1 MSDIKKM
8 TNNENVIF
16 YNNDLEQLLAQS
28 AEECESLG
36 ILHLA
41 SYEKYNKLS
50 NIINIPVII
59 LSSGIG
65 FITGIDLNY
74 DRMNII
80 LGIGSVFV
88 GIIKSIDSYF
98 QLGKRAESHRMC
110 ALQYTQINKKIQ
122 IELSLC
128 REQRQTAK
136 DMLSIIKTDIKNLQD
151 ISPVIDQEIIKEYNL
166 KYGKYKNVKKPN
178 FVNGLTVVKVNG
190 NSLEQEMAAA
200 RSIPQSIQSGAPSRA
215 MSVMGDSNQYG
226 GGGGGGGGGGAGGG
240 YNNFVNGFRG
250 NNNDGFSNG
259 LGNGFS
265 NGFRGNDFSNGSEG
279 NMNFP
284 DLNSNIVNL
293 NDVAVDIPPHIF
305 HSNNSKPNSRVR
317 SPALSHVQT
326 PVQNMNTR
334 PSASVSASAQLVFAN
349 SSANAT
355 SLQTPVS
362 SSPVSSLRLQEQD
375 QHNNIASSR
384 LLTPQ
389 LTSSRLSTP
398 QLLASFQQLEQPQQP
413 QQPHNE
419 VINTDSGNEMSLVI
433 DIPDANFDDANNNNN
448 ANNSNLNLNAEPGP
462 ESSPDSQLGSM

>member
-1 MSDIKKM
+1 MNQLKEPTVKNTEIY
-8 TNNENVIF
+8 

-74 DRMNII
+74 DKMNII

-151 ISPVIDQEIIKEYNL
+151 ISPVIDQEIIKDYNL

-178 FVNGLTVVKVNG
+178 FVNGLSSVKVNS
-190 NSLEQEMAAA
+190 NSLEQELAAA

-215 MSVMGDSNQYG
+215 SSVIGNNSNHQSQQIMMGNFSRINE
-226 GGGGGGGGGGAGGG
+226 
-240 YNNFVNGFRG
+240 NNE
-250 NNNDGFSNG
+250 NNDGGYDGSNF
-259 LGNGFS
+259 GN
-265 NGFRGNDFSNGSEG
+265 NYLD
-279 NMNFP
+279 
-284 DLNSNIVNL
+284 SNIENL
-293 NDVAVDIPPHIF
+293 NDISI
-305 HSNNSKPNSRVR
+305 NI
-317 SPALSHVQT
+317 
-326 PVQNMNTR
+326 PVQNRQSHSRSQSPAQNGIRPPNYKSTSNT
-334 PSASVSASAQLVFAN
+334 PTALASASAQLMFAN
-349 SSANAT
+349 ANANNN
-355 SLQTPVS
+355 SQVQTPIS
-362 SSPVSSLRLQEQD
+362 SSPISSFRLQGGD
-375 QHNNIASSR
+375 NVAA
-384 LLTPQ
+384 
-389 LTSSRLSTP
+389 RLSTP
-398 QLLASFQQLEQPQQP
+398 QLLNSFQRTLPPQTQEQQNNNINNGDDNDNNQ
-413 QQPHNE
+413 NE
-419 VINTDSGNEMSLVI
+419 LNLII
-433 DIPDANFDDANNNNN
+433 DIPDINNNSEINN
-448 ANNSNLNLNAEPGP
+448 VIDDNSGYNSNSNHNNNSGGSGN
-462 ESSPDSQLGSM
+462 SPQLM

>member
-1 MSDIKKM
+1 MSDIRKL

-50 NIINIPVII
+50 NIINIPVIV

-151 ISPVIDQEIIKEYNL
+151 ISPVIDQEIIKNYNL

-178 FVNGLTVVKVNG
+178 FVNGLSSVKVNS
-190 NSLEQEMAAA
+190 NSLEQEMASA
-200 RSIPQSIQSGAPSRA
+200 RSIPQSVQSGAPSRA
-215 MSVMGDSNQYG
+215 TSVMGDNNYYG
-226 GGGGGGGGGGAGGG
+226 GGGGGGDGS
-240 YNNFVNGFRG
+240 YNNFSDDFRG
-250 NNNDGFSNG
+250 
-259 LGNGFS
+259 
-265 NGFRGNDFSNGSEG
+265 GNDES
-279 NMNFP
+279 NFP
-284 DLNSNIVNL
+284 DLNTNIVNL
-293 NDVAVDIPPHIF
+293 NDVAVNIPLPLSNFQSHTNATISSNV
-305 HSNNSKPNSRVR
+305 SNNSQPNSRIR
-317 SPALSHVQT
+317 SPARLSNANQSA
-326 PVQNMNTR
+326 P
-334 PSASVSASAQLVFAN
+334 PSAPPSASASAQLVFAN
-349 SSANAT
+349 GNSAAV
-355 SLQTPVS
+355 QTPVS
-362 SSPVSSLRLQEQD
+362 SSPIPALRLHE
-375 QHNNIASSR
+375 HYNNNNVAVAA
-384 LLTPQ
+384 
-389 LTSSRLSTP
+389 SSRLSTP
-398 QLLASFQQLEQPQQP
+398 QLLTSFQEQPDQSQQP
-413 QQPHNE
+413 DQSE
-419 VINTDSGNEMSLVI
+419 VTHAAENADEISFVI
-433 DIPDANFDDANNNNN
+433 DIPDDNNNNPG
-448 ANNSNLNLNAEPGP
+448 ASLN
-462 ESSPDSQLGSM
+462 SSPGSQVGSM

>member
-1 MSDIKKM
+1 MSETKKM
-8 TNNENVIF
+8 ANGENVIF

-98 QLGKRAESHRMC
+98 QLGKRSESHRMC

-178 FVNGLTVVKVNG
+178 FVNGLTVVKVNS

-200 RSIPQSIQSGAPSRA
+200 SLSHSVRSGGASRA
-215 MSVMGDSNQYG
+215 MSVMGGDDRLPNQDSYFNNNNNSNSINNNNINNNNNAADFPVNIFNHHQHQHQQQEQNTNLSSNQ
-226 GGGGGGGGGGAGGG
+226 
-240 YNNFVNGFRG
+240 
-250 NNNDGFSNG
+250 
-259 LGNGFS
+259 
-265 NGFRGNDFSNGSEG
+265 
-279 NMNFP
+279 
-284 DLNSNIVNL
+284 
-293 NDVAVDIPPHIF
+293 
-305 HSNNSKPNSRVR
+305 HSPVITYM
-317 SPALSHVQT
+317 QT
-326 PVQNMNTR
+326 PNKQVG
-334 PSASVSASAQLVFAN
+334 ASAQLVYTPLSN
-349 SSANAT
+349 SIVQQKPGSKVT
-355 SLQTPVS
+355 
-362 SSPVSSLRLQEQD
+362 SSPVTLFKLQDPIHQN
-375 QHNNIASSR
+375 QNFAIA
-384 LLTPQ
+384 TPPSQ
-389 LTSSRLSTP
+389 LSTP
-398 QLLASFQQLEQPQQP
+398 QLLSSF
-413 QQPHNE
+413 HNE
-419 VINTDSGNEMSLVI
+419 SPQNSIQQDNGNNGNEMNLVI
-433 DIPDANFDDANNNNN
+433 DIPEEINDNDGSPT
-448 ANNSNLNLNAEPGP
+448 NSQIGN
-462 ESSPDSQLGSM
+462 M

>member
-74 DRMNII
+74 DKMNII

-98 QLGKRAESHRMC
+98 QLGKRSESHRMC

-151 ISPVIDQEIIKEYNL
+151 ISPVIDQEIIREYNL

-178 FVNGLTVVKVNG
+178 FVNGLTVVKVNS
-190 NSLEQEMAAA
+190 NSLEQELAAVA
-200 RSIPQSIQSGAPSRA
+200 SLSHSVRSGGGSRA
-215 MSVMGDSNQYG
+215 MSVMGDDLHNQDNINY
-226 GGGGGGGGGGAGGG
+226 
-240 YNNFVNGFRG
+240 F
-250 NNNDGFSNG
+250 NNNAP
-259 LGNGFS
+259 L
-265 NGFRGNDFSNGSEG
+265 DFPVNIFNS
-279 NMNFP
+279 FP
-284 DLNSNIVNL
+284 NSNVNQ
-293 NDVAVDIPPHIF
+293 N
-305 HSNNSKPNSRVR
+305 SNSKQQSPNITYM
-317 SPALSHVQT
+317 QT
-326 PVQNMNTR
+326 PNKQIG
-334 PSASVSASAQLVFAN
+334 ASAQLMYTPTTQLSQNVN
-349 SSANAT
+349 QGKSSKA
-355 SLQTPVS
+355 QTPIS
-362 SSPVSSLRLQEQD
+362 SSPLTKFTLQDPNNSNTNVIMSS
-375 QHNNIASSR
+375 ASSS
-384 LLTPQ
+384 TPP
-389 LTSSRLSTP
+389 SKLSTP
-398 QLLASFQQLEQPQQP
+398 QLLSSF
-413 QQPHNE
+413 HNGSPNS
-419 VINTDSGNEMSLVI
+419 II
-433 DIPDANFDDANNNNN
+433 NNNN
-448 ANNSNLNLNAEPGP
+448 ANEMSFVISIPDEDNENDNNDNNYNNPSS
-462 ESSPDSQLGSM
+462 SSPTNSQIGNM

>member
-1 MSDIKKM
+1 MSEIKKS
-8 TNNENVIF
+8 TNNENIIF

-98 QLGKRAESHRMC
+98 QLGKRSESHRMC

-178 FVNGLTVVKVNG
+178 FVNGLTVVKVNS
-190 NSLEQEMAAA
+190 NSLEQELAAA
-200 RSIPQSIQSGAPSRA
+200 ASLSHSVRSGGASRA
-215 MSVMGDSNQYG
+215 MSVMGGDDRFPNQDSY
-226 GGGGGGGGGGAGGG
+226 
-240 YNNFVNGFRG
+240 F
-250 NNNDGFSNG
+250 NNNN
-259 LGNGFS
+259 
-265 NGFRGNDFSNGSEG
+265 
-279 NMNFP
+279 
-284 DLNSNIVNL
+284 NSNSINNNTADFPVN
-293 NDVAVDIPPHIF
+293 IF
-305 HSNNSKPNSRVR
+305 NHHQHQQQQQQQNTNLSSNHHSPVITYM
-317 SPALSHVQT
+317 QT
-326 PVQNMNTR
+326 PNKQVG
-334 PSASVSASAQLVFAN
+334 ASAQLVYTPLSN
-349 SSANAT
+349 SIVQQKPGSKGK
-355 SLQTPVS
+355 TPVT
-362 SSPVSSLRLQEQD
+362 SSPVTLFKLQDPIHQN
-375 QHNNIASSR
+375 QNFAIA
-384 LLTPQ
+384 TPPSQ
-389 LTSSRLSTP
+389 LSTP
-398 QLLASFQQLEQPQQP
+398 QLLSSF
-413 QQPHNE
+413 HNE
-419 VINTDSGNEMSLVI
+419 SQQNSIIPQDNGINVGNNSVNNDNEMNLVI
-433 DIPDANFDDANNNNN
+433 DIPEEINDNDGSPT
-448 ANNSNLNLNAEPGP
+448 NSQIGN
-462 ESSPDSQLGSM
+462 M

>member
-1 MSDIKKM
+1 MSDIKKL
-8 TNNENVIF
+8 TSNENVIF

-151 ISPVIDQEIIKEYNL
+151 ISPVIDQEIIREYNL

-178 FVNGLTVVKVNG
+178 FVNGLSSVKVNA
-190 NSLEQEMAAA
+190 NSLEQELASVA
-200 RSIPQSIQSGAPSRA
+200 RSIPQSIQSGAPSRP
-215 MSVMGDSNQYG
+215 MSVMGDNNYG
-226 GGGGGGGGGGAGGG
+226 GSGNGSG
-240 YNNFVNGFRG
+240 YNNF
-250 NNNDGFSNG
+250 S
-259 LGNGFS
+259 
-265 NGFRGNDFSNGSEG
+265 
-279 NMNFP
+279 
-284 DLNSNIVNL
+284 DLNSNVVNL
-293 NDVAVDIPPHIF
+293 NDVVVDIPF
-305 HSNNSKPNSRVR
+305 SNFQNNANMNKSSSVLVNSQQNSRMR
-317 SPALSHVQT
+317 SPPVSSHLQT
-326 PVQNMNTR
+326 PSQNLNGMH
-334 PSASVSASAQLVFAN
+334 SVSAHMTFAN
-349 SSANAT
+349 P
-355 SLQTPVS
+355 SLKTPVS
-362 SSPVSSLRLQEQD
+362 SSPMPTLRLEEHQQ
-375 QHNNIASSR
+375 QNNNVVLSH
-384 LLTPQ
+384 
-389 LTSSRLSTP
+389 LSTP
-398 QLLASFQQLEQPQQP
+398 QLLNAFQQSQQLEHS
-413 QQPHNE
+413 HNE
-419 VINTDSGNEMSLVI
+419 LNRENNENEINLVI
-433 DIPDANFDDANNNNN
+433 DIPL
-448 ANNSNLNLNAEPGP
+448 NSNDENVQNVNAYPGP
-462 ESSPDSQLGSM
+462 DSSPTDSQFGNM

>member
-1 MSDIKKM
+1 MSETKKM
-8 TNNENVIF
+8 ANGENVIF

-98 QLGKRAESHRMC
+98 QLGKRSESHRMC

-178 FVNGLTVVKVNG
+178 FVNGLTVVKVNS
-190 NSLEQEMAAA
+190 NSLEQELAAA
-200 RSIPQSIQSGAPSRA
+200 ASLSHSIRSGGASRA
-215 MSVMGDSNQYG
+215 MSVIDDHLPNQDSY
-226 GGGGGGGGGGAGGG
+226 
-240 YNNFVNGFRG
+240 F
-250 NNNDGFSNG
+250 NNNN
-259 LGNGFS
+259 N
-265 NGFRGNDFSNGSEG
+265 NINNINNNNNPADF
-279 NMNFP
+279 P
-284 DLNSNIVNL
+284 VNIFNHQQHQHQQQQQKTNL
-293 NDVAVDIPPHIF
+293 SSRH
-305 HSNNSKPNSRVR
+305 HSPVITYM
-317 SPALSHVQT
+317 QT
-326 PVQNMNTR
+326 PNKQVG
-334 PSASVSASAQLVFAN
+334 ASAQLVYTPLSN
-349 SSANAT
+349 SIVQPKPVSKVK
-355 SLQTPVS
+355 TPVT
-362 SSPVSSLRLQEQD
+362 SSPVTLFKLQDPID
-375 QHNNIASSR
+375 QNPNPNTNFAIAMPPS
-384 LLTPQ
+384 Q
-389 LTSSRLSTP
+389 LSTP
-398 QLLASFQQLEQPQQP
+398 QLLSSF
-413 QQPHNE
+413 HNE
-419 VINTDSGNEMSLVI
+419 SPHIPQDNVNNGVNNGVNNADEMNLVI
-433 DIPDANFDDANNNNN
+433 DIPEEINDDDNPSLSPT
-448 ANNSNLNLNAEPGP
+448 NSQIGN
-462 ESSPDSQLGSM
+462 M

>member
-41 SYEKYNKLS
+41 SYEKYNKMS
-50 NIINIPVII
+50 NIINIPVIV

-74 DRMNII
+74 DKMNII

-190 NSLEQEMAAA
+190 NSLEQEMASA
-200 RSIPQSIQSGAPSRA
+200 RSIPHSIQSGAPSRA
-215 MSVMGDSNQYG
+215 MSVIGDNNYYG
-226 GGGGGGGGGGAGGG
+226 GGGGGGGGSGG
-240 YNNFVNGFRG
+240 YNNFSNDFRG
-250 NNNDGFSNG
+250 GG
-259 LGNGFS
+259 GNGES
-265 NGFRGNDFSNGSEG
+265 
-279 NMNFP
+279 NFP
-284 DLNSNIVNL
+284 DLNTNFVNL
-293 NDVAVDIPPHIF
+293 NDVAVDIPF
-305 HSNNSKPNSRVR
+305 SNFQTHANANANVNRSSNVSNSSQPNSRIR
-317 SPALSHVQT
+317 SPPPAASRLQT
-326 PVQNMNTR
+326 PASTLNGSMH
-334 PSASVSASAQLVFAN
+334 SVSAHMTFAN
-349 SSANAT
+349 A
-355 SLQTPVS
+355 SLRTPAS
-362 SSPVSSLRLQEQD
+362 SSP
-375 QHNNIASSR
+375 
-384 LLTPQ
+384 LLTPLILQ
-389 LTSSRLSTP
+389 NNEQQHQNNNVALSELSP
-398 QLLASFQQLEQPQQP
+398 PKLLNSFQQPDNSDN
-413 QQPHNE
+413 NE
-419 VINTDSGNEMSLVI
+419 INYVV
-433 DIPDANFDDANNNNN
+433 DIPDANYDNDGG
-448 ANNSNLNLNAEPGP
+448 NSNIILNIDPP
-462 ESSPDSQLGSM
+462 VQSSPTGSQFGSM

>member
-8 TNNENVIF
+8 MNNENVIF

-74 DRMNII
+74 DKMNII

-178 FVNGLTVVKVNG
+178 FVNGLSSVKVNA
-190 NSLEQEMAAA
+190 NSLEQELASS
-200 RSIPQSIQSGAPSRA
+200 RSNPQSIQSGAPSRA
-215 MSVMGDSNQYG
+215 MSVMGDNHQHR
-226 GGGGGGGGGGAGGG
+226 GASMAG
-240 YNNFVNGFRG
+240 YDNFVHDFGANNGNDNNGNG
-250 NNNDGFSNG
+250 NNN
-259 LGNGFS
+259 
-265 NGFRGNDFSNGSEG
+265 SEYH
-279 NMNFP
+279 FP
-284 DLNSNIVNL
+284 DLNANIV
-293 NDVAVDIPPHIF
+293 NDVAVNMLPTMLQHNLPSNVTTMSAVANTNNISRSRSPSLSRVQAPPHI
-305 HSNNSKPNSRVR
+305 SNAR
-317 SPALSHVQT
+317 S
-326 PVQNMNTR
+326 M
-334 PSASVSASAQLVFAN
+334 ASAQFVFAN
-349 SSANAT
+349 ANNGNT

-362 SSPVSSLRLQEQD
+362 SSPIPTLRLQYSEQPRNE
-375 QHNNIASSR
+375 QSYNNNNNNNNNNIIS
-384 LLTPQ
+384 L
-389 LTSSRLSTP
+389 SRLSTP
-398 QLLASFQQLEQPQQP
+398 QLLDTFQQHQSPQSQTQLQQP
-413 QQPHNE
+413 QPHSDVMNSHDSNE
-419 VINTDSGNEMSLVI
+419 VNLVI
-433 DIPDANFDDANNNNN
+433 DIPDINDAVNNGQSIPGLNTEPISPNSDD
-448 ANNSNLNLNAEPGP
+448 GV
-462 ESSPDSQLGSM
+462 QM

>member
-1 MSDIKKM
+1 MSETKKM
-8 TNNENVIF
+8 ANGENVIF

-98 QLGKRAESHRMC
+98 QLGKRSESHRMC

-178 FVNGLTVVKVNG
+178 FVNGLTVVKVNS
-190 NSLEQEMAAA
+190 NSLEQELAVAASLSHSI
-200 RSIPQSIQSGAPSRA
+200 RSGGASRA
-215 MSVMGDSNQYG
+215 MSVIDDHLPNQDSY
-226 GGGGGGGGGGAGGG
+226 
-240 YNNFVNGFRG
+240 F
-250 NNNDGFSNG
+250 NNNN
-259 LGNGFS
+259 N
-265 NGFRGNDFSNGSEG
+265 NINNNNNPADF
-279 NMNFP
+279 P
-284 DLNSNIVNL
+284 VNIFNHHQHQQQQQQQKTNL
-293 NDVAVDIPPHIF
+293 SSRH
-305 HSNNSKPNSRVR
+305 HSPVITYM
-317 SPALSHVQT
+317 QT
-326 PVQNMNTR
+326 PNKQIG
-334 PSASVSASAQLVFAN
+334 ASAQLVYTPLSN
-349 SSANAT
+349 SIVQPKPVSKVK
-355 SLQTPVS
+355 TPVT
-362 SSPVSSLRLQEQD
+362 SSPVTLFKLQD
-375 QHNNIASSR
+375 PIDPNPNPNINFAIA
-384 LLTPQ
+384 TPPSQ
-389 LTSSRLSTP
+389 LSTP
-398 QLLASFQQLEQPQQP
+398 QLLSSF
-413 QQPHNE
+413 HNE
-419 VINTDSGNEMSLVI
+419 SPQNSIIPQDNVNNGVNNGVNNADEMNLVI
-433 DIPDANFDDANNNNN
+433 DIPEEINDDNIPSLSPT
-448 ANNSNLNLNAEPGP
+448 NSQIGN
-462 ESSPDSQLGSM
+462 M

>member
-1 MSDIKKM
+1 MSINQPKEQTVKH
-8 TNNENVIF
+8 TEIY

-74 DRMNII
+74 DKMNII

-178 FVNGLTVVKVNG
+178 FVNGLSSVKVNA
-190 NSLEQEMAAA
+190 NSLEQELASASA

-215 MSVMGDSNQYG
+215 LSVNGDNNQNQQVMMGNFSRFNENN
-226 GGGGGGGGGGAGGG
+226 GG
-240 YNNFVNGFRG
+240 YDGNNFG
-250 NNNDGFSNG
+250 NNYVDSKI
-259 LGNGFS
+259 
-265 NGFRGNDFSNGSEG
+265 EY
-279 NMNFP
+279 
-284 DLNSNIVNL
+284 L
-293 NDVAVDIPPHIF
+293 NDVSINIPF
-305 HSNNSKPNSRVR
+305 HPQSQPQSR
-317 SPALSHVQT
+317 SPPLRPPSSQKT
-326 PVQNMNTR
+326 PNYK
-334 PSASVSASAQLVFAN
+334 PASNVPTPSASAQLMFAN
-349 SSANAT
+349 ANMITNANN
-355 SLQTPVS
+355 SLIRTPVS
-362 SSPVSSLRLQEQD
+362 SSPVSSFRLQGGEA
-375 QHNNIASSR
+375 H
-384 LLTPQ
+384 
-389 LTSSRLSTP
+389 LSTP
-398 QLLASFQQLEQPQQP
+398 QLLTSFEETRTQSQSESQQQQENG
-413 QQPHNE
+413 QSSND
-419 VINTDSGNEMSLVI
+419 INLII
-433 DIPDANFDDANNNNN
+433 DIPENNDNIGENIDDNDDSHPTNPNG
-448 ANNSNLNLNAEPGP
+448 SGY
-462 ESSPDSQLGSM
+462 SPQLM

>member
-1 MSDIKKM
+1 MSETKKM
-8 TNNENVIF
+8 ANGENVIF

-98 QLGKRAESHRMC
+98 QLGKRSESHRMC

-178 FVNGLTVVKVNG
+178 FVNGLTVVKVNS

-200 RSIPQSIQSGAPSRA
+200 SLSHSVRSGGASRA
-215 MSVMGDSNQYG
+215 MSVMGGDDRLPNQDSYFNNNNNSNSINNNNINNNNNAADFPVNIFNHHQHQHQQQEQNTNLSSNQ
-226 GGGGGGGGGGAGGG
+226 
-240 YNNFVNGFRG
+240 
-250 NNNDGFSNG
+250 
-259 LGNGFS
+259 
-265 NGFRGNDFSNGSEG
+265 
-279 NMNFP
+279 
-284 DLNSNIVNL
+284 
-293 NDVAVDIPPHIF
+293 
-305 HSNNSKPNSRVR
+305 HSPVITYM
-317 SPALSHVQT
+317 QT
-326 PVQNMNTR
+326 PNKQVG
-334 PSASVSASAQLVFAN
+334 ASAQLVYTPLSN
-349 SSANAT
+349 SIVQQKPGSKGK
-355 SLQTPVS
+355 TPVT
-362 SSPVSSLRLQEQD
+362 SSPVTLFKLQDPID
-375 QHNNIASSR
+375 QNQIFAIA
-384 LLTPQ
+384 TPPSQ
-389 LTSSRLSTP
+389 LSTP
-398 QLLASFQQLEQPQQP
+398 QLLSSF
-413 QQPHNE
+413 HNE
-419 VINTDSGNEMSLVI
+419 SPQNSIQQDNGNNGNEMNLVI
-433 DIPDANFDDANNNNN
+433 DIPEEINDNDGSPT
-448 ANNSNLNLNAEPGP
+448 NSQIGN
-462 ESSPDSQLGSM
+462 M

>member
-41 SYEKYNKLS
+41 SYEKYNKMS

-74 DRMNII
+74 DKMNII

-88 GIIKSIDSYF
+88 GIIKSVDSYF

-110 ALQYTQINKKIQ
+110 ALQYTQINKKLQ

-178 FVNGLTVVKVNG
+178 FVNGLTVVKVNA
-190 NSLEQEMAAA
+190 NSLEQEMASA
-200 RSIPQSIQSGAPSRA
+200 RSIPNSIQSGAPSRA
-215 MSVMGDSNQYG
+215 MSVMGDNNQYG
-226 GGGGGGGGGGAGGG
+226 GGGGGPVG
-240 YNNFVNGFRG
+240 YNNFSNDFRG
-250 NNNDGFSNG
+250 GG
-259 LGNGFS
+259 
-265 NGFRGNDFSNGSEG
+265 GNDEY
-279 NMNFP
+279 NFP
-284 DLNSNIVNL
+284 DLNTNIVNL
-293 NDVAVDIPPHIF
+293 NDVAVNTF
-305 HSNNSKPNSRVR
+305 SSTNVNRNVSNHSQPNSRTR
-317 SPALSHVQT
+317 SPPPAASRLQT
-326 PVQNMNTR
+326 PSHLS
-334 PSASVSASAQLVFAN
+334 SAKPLASAHFVFAN
-349 SSANAT
+349 T
-355 SLQTPVS
+355 SLKTPVS
-362 SSPVSSLRLQEQD
+362 SSPVSVPLILQ
-375 QHNNIASSR
+375 NN
-384 LLTPQ
+384 Q
-389 LTSSRLSTP
+389 QGQQNNNVVLSTP
-398 QLLASFQQLEQPQQP
+398 KLLESFKQQQQP
-413 QQPHNE
+413 D
-419 VINTDSGNEMSLVI
+419 INSDNSSYVV
-433 DIPDANFDDANNNNN
+433 DIPDANFYTNNNNN
-448 ANNSNLNLNAEPGP
+448 DGNSNIILNVDSGV
-462 ESSPDSQLGSM
+462 ESSPTGSQDGNM

>member
-1 MSDIKKM
+1 MVDNQKEQMKHSEIY
-8 TNNENVIF
+8 
-16 YNNDLEQLLAQS
+16 YNTDLEQLLAQS

-74 DRMNII
+74 DKMNII

-178 FVNGLTVVKVNG
+178 FVNGLSSVKVNV
-190 NSLEQEMAAA
+190 NSLEQEIAAA
-200 RSIPQSIQSGAPSRA
+200 RSISQSIQSSTPSRA
-215 MSVMGDSNQYG
+215 MSVSGISENQHQHQQHERRRENF
-226 GGGGGGGGGGAGGG
+226 
-240 YNNFVNGFRG
+240 NNFM
-250 NNNDGFSNG
+250 
-259 LGNGFS
+259 NGFS
-265 NGFRGNDFSNGSEG
+265 IPDSNLNMNDISVNIPFQTFPSSYENNAVAMKSIPNNSTSNG
-279 NMNFP
+279 MLTP
-284 DLNSNIVNL
+284 NL
-293 NDVAVDIPPHIF
+293 NYSETLQTPSKKI
-305 HSNNSKPNSRVR
+305 HSN
-317 SPALSHVQT
+317 
-326 PVQNMNTR
+326 
-334 PSASVSASAQLVFAN
+334 SVSASASARLVYAN
-349 SSANAT
+349 PKLNTNSNPG
-355 SLQTPVS
+355 SLVRTPFS
-362 SSPVSSLRLQEQD
+362 SSPISSLRLQQTSGPMQEQEQQ
-375 QHNNIASSR
+375 QHNIAIR
-384 LLTPQ
+384 P
-389 LTSSRLSTP
+389 TSQLSTP
-398 QLLASFQQLEQPQQP
+398 QLLDYFHQEHEQQ
-413 QQPHNE
+413 NE
-419 VINTDSGNEMSLVI
+419 NVDNQINLVI
-433 DIPDANFDDANNNNN
+433 DIPDDAVAVNMNNNSDIDQNN
-448 ANNSNLNLNAEPGP
+448 DYQP
-462 ESSPDSQLGSM
+462 SPTNSQLGNM

>member
-41 SYEKYNKLS
+41 SYEKYNKMS
-50 NIINIPVII
+50 NIINIPVIV

-74 DRMNII
+74 DKMNII

-190 NSLEQEMAAA
+190 NSLEQEMASA

-215 MSVMGDSNQYG
+215 MSVIGGDNNYYG
-226 GGGGGGGGGGAGGG
+226 GGGGGGGSGG
-240 YNNFVNGFRG
+240 YNNFSNDFRG
-250 NNNDGFSNG
+250 GNRQSNFS
-259 LGNGFS
+259 
-265 NGFRGNDFSNGSEG
+265 DFNEK
-279 NMNFP
+279 F
-284 DLNSNIVNL
+284 VNL
-293 NDVAVDIPPHIF
+293 NDVVVDIPFSNFQTHANVNRSSNVSNSSHPISRI
-305 HSNNSKPNSRVR
+305 HSPPLTSSRI
-317 SPALSHVQT
+317 QT
-326 PVQNMNTR
+326 PASNLNGSMH
-334 PSASVSASAQLVFAN
+334 SVSAHMTFAN
-349 SSANAT
+349 A

-362 SSPVSSLRLQEQD
+362 SSPV
-375 QHNNIASSR
+375 
-384 LLTPQ
+384 LTPSILQ
-389 LTSSRLSTP
+389 NNQQEHQNNNVSDLSP
-398 QLLASFQQLEQPQQP
+398 PKLLSSFQKPDNFDNG
-413 QQPHNE
+413 NE
-419 VINTDSGNEMSLVI
+419 VNYVI
-433 DIPDANFDDANNNNN
+433 LPDANYDNNGG
-448 ANNSNLNLNAEPGP
+448 NSNIILNVDPRIQ
-462 ESSPDSQLGSM
+462 SSPTDSQGGNM

>member
-1 MSDIKKM
+1 MSETKKM
-8 TNNENVIF
+8 ANGENVIF

-98 QLGKRAESHRMC
+98 QLGKRSESHRMC

-178 FVNGLTVVKVNG
+178 FVNGLTVVKVNS

-200 RSIPQSIQSGAPSRA
+200 SLSHSVRSGGASRA
-215 MSVMGDSNQYG
+215 MSVMGGDDRLPNQDSYFNNNNNSNSINNNAADFPVNIFNHHQHQQQQQEQNTNLSSNQ
-226 GGGGGGGGGGAGGG
+226 
-240 YNNFVNGFRG
+240 
-250 NNNDGFSNG
+250 
-259 LGNGFS
+259 
-265 NGFRGNDFSNGSEG
+265 
-279 NMNFP
+279 
-284 DLNSNIVNL
+284 
-293 NDVAVDIPPHIF
+293 
-305 HSNNSKPNSRVR
+305 HSPVITYM
-317 SPALSHVQT
+317 QT
-326 PVQNMNTR
+326 PNKQVG
-334 PSASVSASAQLVFAN
+334 ASAQLVYTPLSN
-349 SSANAT
+349 SIVQQKPGSKGK
-355 SLQTPVS
+355 TPIT
-362 SSPVSSLRLQEQD
+362 SSPVTLFKLQDPIHQN
-375 QHNNIASSR
+375 QNFAIA
-384 LLTPQ
+384 TPPSQ
-389 LTSSRLSTP
+389 LSTP
-398 QLLASFQQLEQPQQP
+398 QLLSSF
-413 QQPHNE
+413 HNE
-419 VINTDSGNEMSLVI
+419 SQQNSILQDNGNNGNEMNLVI
-433 DIPDANFDDANNNNN
+433 DIPEEINDNDGSPT
-448 ANNSNLNLNAEPGP
+448 NSQIGN
-462 ESSPDSQLGSM
+462 M

>member
-1 MSDIKKM
+1 MNQLKEPSIKH
-8 TNNENVIF
+8 TEIY

-50 NIINIPVII
+50 NIINIPVIV

-178 FVNGLTVVKVNG
+178 FVNGLSSVKVNA
-190 NSLEQEMAAA
+190 NSLEQELAAA
-200 RSIPQSIQSGAPSRA
+200 RSIPHSIQSGAPSRA
-215 MSVMGDSNQYG
+215 MSIIGDNNSQRHQQMNMGNFNRFNETNNDYDGNNFGNSYIDSNI
-226 GGGGGGGGGGAGGG
+226 
-240 YNNFVNGFRG
+240 
-250 NNNDGFSNG
+250 
-259 LGNGFS
+259 
-265 NGFRGNDFSNGSEG
+265 E
-279 NMNFP
+279 
-284 DLNSNIVNL
+284 NL
-293 NDVAVDIPPHIF
+293 NDISVNIPF
-305 HSNNSKPNSRVR
+305 HNSRPRSQSQSRSR
-317 SPALSHVQT
+317 SPPPNYKPTSNLHT
-326 PVQNMNTR
+326 P
-334 PSASVSASAQLVFAN
+334 SASAQLMFAN
-349 SSANAT
+349 MNTNTNA
-355 SLQTPVS
+355 LIRTPLSS
-362 SSPVSSLRLQEQD
+362 SSPISSFRLQAND
-375 QHNNIASSR
+375 NVAAH
-384 LLTPQ
+384 
-389 LTSSRLSTP
+389 LSTP
-398 QLLASFQQLEQPQQP
+398 QLLSSFQETITQLPPQQE
-413 QQPHNE
+413 QQELN
-419 VINTDSGNEMSLVI
+419 III
-433 DIPDANFDDANNNNN
+433 DIPDMNDNGNLDNSGADVDDLNQNPND
-448 ANNSNLNLNAEPGP
+448 NSRG
-462 ESSPDSQLGSM
+462 SGDSPQLM

>member
-1 MSDIKKM
+1 MSEIKKS

-74 DRMNII
+74 DKMNII

-88 GIIKSIDSYF
+88 GIIKSVDSYF

-110 ALQYTQINKKIQ
+110 ALQYTQINKKLQ

-178 FVNGLTVVKVNG
+178 FVNGLSSVKVNA
-190 NSLEQEMAAA
+190 NSLEQEMASA
-200 RSIPQSIQSGAPSRA
+200 RSIPQSIHSGAPSQA
-215 MSVMGDSNQYG
+215 MSVMGMGDNNHYGGSGGGGSGGSRRG
-226 GGGGGGGGGGAGGG
+226 GGGGSG
-240 YNNFVNGFRG
+240 YNNFA
-250 NNNDGFSNG
+250 
-259 LGNGFS
+259 
-265 NGFRGNDFSNGSEG
+265 NDFRENDEF
-279 NMNFP
+279 NFP
-284 DLNSNIVNL
+284 DLNTNMVNL
-293 NDVAVDIPPHIF
+293 NDVAVNIPFPQNTRANV
-305 HSNNSKPNSRVR
+305 NNSQPNSRIR
-317 SPALSHVQT
+317 SPDGAI
-326 PVQNMNTR
+326 
-334 PSASVSASAQLVFAN
+334 SASAQLVF
-349 SSANAT
+349 SNAM
-355 SLQTPVS
+355 QTPVS
-362 SSPVSSLRLQEQD
+362 SSPVPALILENHQ
-375 QHNNIASSR
+375 NNNVAVSE
-384 LLTPQ
+384 
-389 LTSSRLSTP
+389 SSRLSTP
-398 QLLASFQQLEQPQQP
+398 QLLASFHEQ
-413 QQPHNE
+413 HNE
-419 VINTDSGNEMSLVI
+419 QNEIISRENNENGDDNISYVI
-433 DIPDANFDDANNNNN
+433 DIPDASNN
-448 ANNSNLNLNAEPGP
+448 ADPAAAAAP
-462 ESSPDSQLGSM
+462 SPTGSQVGSMQM

>member
-74 DRMNII
+74 DKMNII

-88 GIIKSIDSYF
+88 GIIKSVDSYF

-110 ALQYTQINKKIQ
+110 ALQYTQINKKLQ

-178 FVNGLTVVKVNG
+178 FVNGLSSVKVNA
-190 NSLEQEMAAA
+190 NSLEQEMASA
-200 RSIPQSIQSGAPSRA
+200 RSIPHSIHSGAPSRA
-215 MSVMGDSNQYG
+215 MSVMGDNNNNYG
-226 GGGGGGGGGGAGGG
+226 GGHA
-240 YNNFVNGFRG
+240 NDFRG
-250 NNNDGFSNG
+250 
-259 LGNGFS
+259 
-265 NGFRGNDFSNGSEG
+265 GSGESIFPHL
-279 NMNFP
+279 NTNF
-284 DLNSNIVNL
+284 VNL
-293 NDVAVDIPPHIF
+293 NDVAVDIPLSNFQNNENIHRSNVSV
-305 HSNNSKPNSRVR
+305 HSQPNSRIR
-317 SPALSHVQT
+317 SPSHT
-326 PVQNMNTR
+326 SNAR
-334 PSASVSASAQLVFAN
+334 HSAPASASAQLVFAN
-349 SSANAT
+349 TNAST
-355 SLQTPVS
+355 SIQTPVS
-362 SSPVSSLRLQEQD
+362 SSPVSTLRLQEGY
-375 QHNNIASSR
+375 NNNVAVPESSSR

-389 LTSSRLSTP
+389 LLTSFLQS
-398 QLLASFQQLEQPQQP
+398 QQP
-413 QQPHNE
+413 QPLHNE
-419 VINTDSGNEMSLVI
+419 RNENGNEISLVI
-433 DIPDANFDDANNNNN
+433 DVPHNNDNFDNDG
-448 ANNSNLNLNAEPGP
+448 NSNSNIVLNADRARDSAP
-462 ESSPDSQLGSM
+462 ESSPDSQFGSM

>member
-1 MSDIKKM
+1 MSEIKKL
-8 TNNENVIF
+8 TSNENVIF

-151 ISPVIDQEIIKEYNL
+151 ISPVIDQEIIREYNL

-178 FVNGLTVVKVNG
+178 FVNGLSSVKVNS
-190 NSLEQEMAAA
+190 NSLEQELASVA
-200 RSIPQSIQSGAPSRA
+200 RSIPQSIQSGAPSRP
-215 MSVMGDSNQYG
+215 MSVMGDNNYSG
-226 GGGGGGGGGGAGGG
+226 SDGGGAGGSFNHFI
-240 YNNFVNGFRG
+240 NNFTDNGE
-250 NNNDGFSNG
+250 SN
-259 LGNGFS
+259 LS
-265 NGFRGNDFSNGSEG
+265 
-279 NMNFP
+279 
-284 DLNSNIVNL
+284 DLNTNVVNL
-293 NDVAVDIPPHIF
+293 NDIAVNIPF
-305 HSNNSKPNSRVR
+305 STFQTNANMNRTSNSSNVSYHSQPNSHIR
-317 SPALSHVQT
+317 SPPALSRI
-326 PVQNMNTR
+326 QNPSQNVNVR
-334 PSASVSASAQLVFAN
+334 QPAASASVSAQLVYTN
-349 SSANAT
+349 P

-362 SSPVSSLRLQEQD
+362 SSPIPTLRIEEHQQ
-375 QHNNIASSR
+375 QNNNNNNNNNTLSH
-384 LLTPQ
+384 
-389 LTSSRLSTP
+389 LSTP
-398 QLLASFQQLEQPQQP
+398 RLLNAFQSQQIEQSY
-413 QQPHNE
+413 NE
-419 VINTDSGNEMSLVI
+419 PINREINENEINLVI
-433 DIPDANFDDANNNNN
+433 DIPVANFDASDNNNDNGNNNNSN
-448 ANNSNLNLNAEPGP
+448 QNFQNVNSEFGP
-462 ESSPDSQLGSM
+462 ESSSPTGSQNGNM

>member
-41 SYEKYNKLS
+41 SYEKYNKMS
-50 NIINIPVII
+50 NIINIPVIV

-74 DRMNII
+74 DKMNII

-178 FVNGLTVVKVNG
+178 FVNGLSSVKVNA
-190 NSLEQEMAAA
+190 NSLEQEMASV

-215 MSVMGDSNQYG
+215 MSVMGDNNYYG
-226 GGGGGGGGGGAGGG
+226 GGGGGGGSGGGSGG
-240 YNNFVNGFRG
+240 YNNFSNDFRG
-250 NNNDGFSNG
+250 GG
-259 LGNGFS
+259 GGGGNG
-265 NGFRGNDFSNGSEG
+265 EY
-279 NMNFP
+279 NFP
-284 DLNSNIVNL
+284 ELNTNIVNL
-293 NDVAVDIPPHIF
+293 NDVAVNIPFSNFQTHANANANVNKSNVSN
-305 HSNNSKPNSRVR
+305 HSQPNSRTR
-317 SPALSHVQT
+317 SPPPPVLSRLQT
-326 PVQNMNTR
+326 PASTLNGSMH
-334 PSASVSASAQLVFAN
+334 SVSADMTFAN
-349 SSANAT
+349 T
-355 SLQTPVS
+355 SLKTPAS
-362 SSPVSSLRLQEQD
+362 SSPVSTPSILQ
-375 QHNNIASSR
+375 NNQQEHQNNNVAALSELSPPK
-384 LLTPQ
+384 LLN
-389 LTSSRLSTP
+389 
-398 QLLASFQQLEQPQQP
+398 SFQQSDNSDGG
-413 QQPHNE
+413 NE
-419 VINTDSGNEMSLVI
+419 VSYVVDV
-433 DIPDANFDDANNNNN
+433 PDANFYTNNNDNN
-448 ANNSNLNLNAEPGP
+448 DGGNSNIILNVDPSVQ
-462 ESSPDSQLGSM
+462 SSPTGSQFGSM